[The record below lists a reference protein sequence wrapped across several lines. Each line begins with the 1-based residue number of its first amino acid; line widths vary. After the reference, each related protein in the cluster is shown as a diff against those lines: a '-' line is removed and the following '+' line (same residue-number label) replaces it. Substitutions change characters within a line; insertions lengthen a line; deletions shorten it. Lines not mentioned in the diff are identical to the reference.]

1 MDGRTDGR
9 MDGRL
14 DGRMHGWING
24 PAGKG
29 TTKEVNTY
37 EFFFLQKQRKRSV
50 RMPITTTAPAIL
62 TDNNTV
68 SSLLLPILS
77 SECWNLTK
85 KKLTWAYH
93 TNILL
98 VGTGSVTPARVRAF
112 NKSGFAAIT
121 VHLIHPNTA
130 ASRPK
135 TLKSLPDAC
144 ETKFI
149 ANNVSVFFFPIVITN
164 CSPFPLVEH
173 LNTSFILRATTTQ
186 TNVAFGSSLCYNIN
200 TFFFCWTS
208 VIPQRTMYKINGF
221 HDFWRSTTRA

>member
-1 MDGRTDGR
+1 
-9 MDGRL
+9 
-14 DGRMHGWING
+14 MHSHFLLLKYLG
-24 PAGKG
+24 
-29 TTKEVNTY
+29 EVG
-37 EFFFLQKQRKRSV
+37 EFPFWVIS
-50 RMPITTTAPAIL
+50 PSY
-62 TDNNTV
+62 TV
-68 SSLLLPILS
+68 SNSIVLRQI
-77 SECWNLTK
+77 WK
-85 KKLTWAYH
+85 KTITWAYH

-98 VGTGSVTPARVRAF
+98 VGTRSVTPARVRAF
-112 NKSGFAAIT
+112 NKSGLAAIT

-135 TLKSLPDAC
+135 TLKSLPYAC

-149 ANNVSVFFFPIVITN
+149 ANNMSVFFFPIVITN

-200 TFFFCWTS
+200 TFFRWTS

-221 HDFWRSTTRA
+221 HDFWRVNNSCSSMKYFKKNSYVYKCKKKKKIEEEKIVLVNNKKLAIPEQVTPANP

>member
-1 MDGRTDGR
+1 MPLKYLG
-9 MDGRL
+9 
-14 DGRMHGWING
+14 
-24 PAGKG
+24 
-29 TTKEVNTY
+29 EVG
-37 EFFFLQKQRKRSV
+37 EFPFWVISQATRYLILQFLRQIWQ
-50 RMPITTTAPAIL
+50 
-62 TDNNTV
+62 
-68 SSLLLPILS
+68 
-77 SECWNLTK
+77 

-98 VGTGSVTPARVRAF
+98 VGTRSVTPARVRAF
-112 NKSGFAAIT
+112 NKSWFAAIT

-135 TLKSLPDAC
+135 TLKSLPYAC

-149 ANNVSVFFFPIVITN
+149 ANNASVFFFPIVITN

-200 TFFFCWTS
+200 TFFCWTR

-221 HDFWRSTTRA
+221 HDFWRVNNSCLNIVRARPSMKYF